1 MISVSKNTFALEI
14 EYFGF
19 CGYDYRVDTQ
29 DGETLGYL
37 SHDDQGSWMFSTGST
52 PSEAKT
58 SDPVSY
64 EDYTLSEVKEEL
76 ELEFMNS

>member
-1 MISVSKNTFALEI
+1 MSKNTLALEI
-14 EYFGF
+14 GYFGSW
-19 CGYDYRVDTQ
+19 GYDYRVDTQ
-29 DGETLGYL
+29 DGETVGYL

-64 EDYTLSEVKEEL
+64 EDYTLSEIEEEL
-76 ELEFMNS
+76 ELDFTNAL

>member
-1 MISVSKNTFALEI
+1 MIKNTPALEI
-14 EYFGF
+14 EDFGF

-29 DGETLGYL
+29 DGKTLGYL

-76 ELEFMNS
+76 ELELTNF